1 MDAGKESILN
11 PYVFKESILNPY
23 VFQNPILYS
32 NIILGGSCWLHFF
45 FAAGN
50 FSCLHL
56 IARSLKVQGVSWSAV
71 HVVKI
76 GNWLEDT
83 SHASKVGLPSV
94 KVAQLSRL
102 CACGIS
108 KLSSRT
114 STGLFCSSVHL
125 SPIYSYLSRHL
136 QLNSDRI
143 PLSAPC
149 GPEPAGF
156 STCRIWK
163 STIDGMTTEGTS
175 NRHRKSDVLFIL

>member
-1 MDAGKESILN
+1 MFRMQARRASWIRMSSDIQFCIPISSWVVHAGCI
-11 PYVFKESILNPY
+11 
-23 VFQNPILYS
+23 
-32 NIILGGSCWLHFF
+32 F

-56 IARSLKVQGVSWSAV
+56 IARSLKVQGVSWWNIPSFADYFPAV

-102 CACGIS
+102 CACGS

-114 STGLFCSSVHL
+114 STGLFCSWVHL

-163 STIDGMTTEGTS
+163 NTIDGMTTEGTS